1 MIDGPLTAA
10 ARRPRAFL
18 GMPYYGEMSGGAAR
32 AFYWSTAGG
41 LQVKHA
47 QAEGSLLAQNMN
59 RLWVAALNESLDG
72 REPDYFAMIHSD
84 IFVEDHW
91 LDVLVD
97 ELESNELDVLGVVI
111 PIKDTRGV
119 TSTALA
125 RPDGDKWRPHARL
138 TMAEAYRL
146 PETFTSEDVG
156 YPLLLN
162 TGLWVC
168 KFAESWARQVRF
180 TVNDRIGVNVHT
192 GRYEE
197 RTEPED
203 WYFSRLLHEMGKRV
217 GCTRKVKVGHQGRL
231 IFPNYEA
238 WGEWSHD
245 EEALTESP
253 VPESAE
259 LVMAQ

>member
-1 MIDGPLTAA
+1 MIDESLTNGS
-10 ARRPRAFL
+10 RRRAFL
-18 GMPYYGEMSGGAAR
+18 GMPYYGEISGGAAR
-32 AFYWSTAGG
+32 AFYWATAGG
-41 LQVKHA
+41 LELKLA

-59 RLWVAALNESLDG
+59 RLWVTALNESLDD
-72 REPDYFAMIHSD
+72 RAPDYFAMIHSD
-84 IFVEDHW
+84 VFVQDHW

-97 ELESNELDVLGVVI
+97 ELEANDLDVLGVVI

-125 RPDGDKWRPHARL
+125 RPDGDNWRCHARL
-138 TMAEAYRL
+138 TMREIYRL

-168 KFAESWARQVRF
+168 RFAEEWAQQVRF
-180 TVNDRIGVNVHT
+180 TVNDRIVMNKRT
-192 GRYEE
+192 GRYEDM
-197 RTEPED
+197 TEPED
-203 WYFSRLLHEMGKRV
+203 WYFSRLLHGMGLRI

-231 IFPNYEA
+231 IFGNYEP

-245 EEALTESP
+245 EEALAESP
-253 VPESAE
+253 VPESVE
-259 LVMAQ
+259 LAVAR